1 MTCKFIVFLGL
12 PGAGKGTQCLMLK
25 KREDISFLSPGEII
39 RASLLNNNLG
49 ELSEEVAKTVA
60 AGKLI
65 NNELLIQLVD
75 KNLKKII
82 EQSNN
87 PHLKII
93 LDGVPRNIF
102 QAEALDELL
111 FKENYG
117 TIDLVIYLDIKKRL
131 AIKRLSAR
139 LVCQNCGYID
149 SYKKNKKKF
158 ETHENGGENC
168 LQCGK
173 ILVRRKD
180 DNNIAIRRRILNDK
194 TSIDLL
200 FNFYKNKK
208 IKCVKIDAGSK
219 IETVSWRI
227 KNIVDLLN

>member
-1 MTCKFIVFLGL
+1 MVCKFIVFLGL
-12 PGAGKGTQCLMLK
+12 PGAGKGTQCMMLK
-25 KREDISFLSPGEII
+25 TREDIAFLSPGEII
-39 RASLLNNNLG
+39 RASLLNNDLG
-49 ELSEEVAKTVA
+49 TLSEEISKTVA

-82 EQSNN
+82 TKSSVPN
-87 PHLKII
+87 LKII

-102 QAEALDELL
+102 QANALDELL

-131 AIKRLSAR
+131 AIKRLGSR
-139 LVCQNCGYID
+139 LVCSNCGYID

-158 ETHENGGENC
+158 EIHDNYEENC

-180 DNNIAIRRRILNDK
+180 DNNIAIRRRILNDRI
-194 TSIDLL
+194 SIDFL

-219 IETVSWRI
+219 VETVSRRI